1 MTLFSRLEGS
11 PATHTSATSI
21 LTHINTVFLPR
32 TSAYLDRQKK
42 EKRNREMERQY
53 KADQDRAYAEAGR
66 KDVERIRA
74 KEASMRAEKEAAL
87 QKERAEKEK
96 MSLEETQRAW
106 RRWAKGHLVPA
117 EGEGSRLS
125 VKLPDGRRLQG
136 KFGKDVRMEQIYAW
150 IDTQAHEPDL
160 QSGGARPDG
169 YEHVY
174 GFTVVCMFPKKGLPF
189 GEVQEMSLE
198 SAGLV
203 PSASL
208 LVEGMVL
215 ASGDSSEEEAS
226 DEE

>member
-1 MTLFSRLEGS
+1 
-11 PATHTSATSI
+11 
-21 LTHINTVFLPR
+21 
-32 TSAYLDRQKK
+32 
-42 EKRNREMERQY
+42 MERQY

-74 KEASMRAEKEAAL
+74 KEASMRAEKEEAAR
-87 QKERAEKEK
+87 KEKEEKEK
-96 MSLEETQRAW
+96 LSLEEQKRAW
-106 RRWAKGHLVPA
+106 RKWAKAHLVPV

-150 IDTQAHEPDL
+150 IDTQAYEPDL
-160 QSGGARPDG
+160 DNGGARPAG
-169 YEHVY
+169 YEHAY
-174 GFTVVCMFPKKGLPF
+174 GFTVVCMFPKRGLPF
-189 GEVQEMSLE
+189 GEAKDMSLE

-208 LVEGMVL
+208 LVEGMIL
-215 ASGDSSEEEAS
+215 SAGDSSEEEAS